1 MRTYVLV
8 NLNMKENVLRNIAL
22 YFDHSLCKADATRAE
37 VEKFCAEAKEYGFG
51 SVVVNSSNGALV
63 KELLRGTNVKTC
75 CTMAYP
81 LGGMTTAIKVF
92 EAKECREL
100 GADEIDVVINVSRFL
115 DKDDDYVRSDLKAV
129 VDEFKKGDVSK
140 VVKIIIETSIIGI
153 EQIARAVELSIE
165 AGADFVKTSSGYAN
179 YGAKPDEVQEM
190 IKAASGRIKVKAS
203 GGIRTLEDAVTY
215 IEMGA
220 ERIGGTSG
228 MNICDAAKELLQKQ
242 QG

>member
-1 MRTYVLV
+1 M
-8 NLNMKENVLRNIAL
+8 
-22 YFDHSLCKADATRAE
+22 
-37 VEKFCAEAKEYGFG
+37 
-51 SVVVNSSNGALV
+51 
-63 KELLRGTNVKTC
+63 
-75 CTMAYP
+75 
-81 LGGMTTAIKVF
+81 
-92 EAKECREL
+92 
-100 GADEIDVVINVSRFL
+100 
-115 DKDDDYVRSDLKAV
+115 
-129 VDEFKKGDVSK
+129 
-140 VVKIIIETSIIGI
+140 
-153 EQIARAVELSIE
+153 ELSIE

-203 GGIRTLEDAVTY
+203 GGIRTLEDAITY